1 MIEIKKTEYDKLKEI
16 ESKFNTMKSDESFDI
31 ANKMTTNAINVNQA
45 SKQKVL
51 EIERISKLVN
61 EFIEK
66 SNQID
71 EKSSENFKSSELSSK
86 ESENTIELIK
96 ELSSTINSIDSIFET
111 FTDTLDS
118 LSIANK
124 EISELVARNDQ
135 ISIQINL
142 IAINAKI
149 EASRAG
155 EYGKGFAIVA
165 DEVKKLAASSKQST
179 LDIGKKI
186 EAISHMTE
194 NAKEQSDKSNELI
207 DNGIKISDDSIVK
220 LNSLIQLSSSNRS
233 DSIEVTSIVNNQLK
247 DSDTIKSMISVLLE
261 DTTKAIEGSSNNITL
276 GNNLLDNLKRI
287 NN

>member
-179 LDIGKKI
+179 LDMVKKLKL
-186 EAISHMTE
+186 SH
-194 NAKEQSDKSNELI
+194 I
-207 DNGIKISDDSIVK
+207 
-220 LNSLIQLSSSNRS
+220 
-233 DSIEVTSIVNNQLK
+233 
-247 DSDTIKSMISVLLE
+247 
-261 DTTKAIEGSSNNITL
+261 
-276 GNNLLDNLKRI
+276 
-287 NN
+287 

>member
-1 MIEIKKTEYDKLKEI
+1 MIEIKKTEYDRLKEI
-16 ESKFNTMKSDESFDI
+16 ESKLNTMKSDDSLDI
-31 ANKMTTNAINVNQA
+31 ANSMTTNAINVNQA

-51 EIERISKLVN
+51 EIEKISKQVN

-96 ELSSTINSIDSIFET
+96 ELSSTINNIDTIFET
-111 FTDTLDS
+111 FTDTIES

-186 EAISHMTE
+186 EAITHMTE

-220 LNSLIQLSSSNRS
+220 LNSLIQLSSKNKA
-233 DSIEVTSIVNNQLK
+233 DSIEVINIVNDQLK
-247 DSDTIKSMISVLLE
+247 DSDTIKYKISELLE
-261 DTTKAIEGSSNNITL
+261 DTTKAIEGSSNNLKL
-276 GNNLLDNLKRI
+276 GNNLLENLKRI
-287 NN
+287 IN